1 LNPLQIGFNPT
12 HSDQS
17 TSHLGYNPFKTVDNT
32 YPFPNGFNPVFQ
44 QNAQNSDLNQFSHQ
58 ENENLRINHNF
69 KRRIISHSDLNRSDP
84 NITETS
90 DDFSSYSNS
99 TEFPSNNVTIS
110 SINDQISSNETKS
123 TTSA

>member
-1 LNPLQIGFNPT
+1 MNPLQIGSNPT

-17 TSHLGYNPFKTVDNT
+17 TSHLGYNPFKIFDNT
-32 YPFPNGFNPVFQ
+32 NPFPNGFNPVFQ

-69 KRRIISHSDLNRSDP
+69 KRRIISHSNLNRSDP

-99 TEFPSNNVTIS
+99 AEFPSNNVTIS

-123 TTSA
+123 TTFG